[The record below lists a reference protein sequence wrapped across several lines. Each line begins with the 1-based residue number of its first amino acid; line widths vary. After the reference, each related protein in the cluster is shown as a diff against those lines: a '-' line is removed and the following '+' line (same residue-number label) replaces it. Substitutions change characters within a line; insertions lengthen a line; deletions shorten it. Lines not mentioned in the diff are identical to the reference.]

1 MAKHERVFSAQ
12 VRSELKVVY
21 GDECFVQLLP
31 DMRRTGKKPFDFFFV
46 YHSIFYA
53 VECKLS
59 TGNSFNV
66 VNDIRPHQ
74 IPCLNDVQ
82 KAGGK
87 SFFLICFSKYDKT
100 FICDPF
106 KIEYMEEKL
115 KSDRLTIDDFINNT
129 KEMERYKVNGGKT
142 RWEVEKM
149 VEES

>member
-1 MAKHERVFSAQ
+1 MAKYERVFSAQ
-12 VRSELKVVY
+12 VRKELKQTY

-46 YHSIFYA
+46 YKSIFHA

-59 TGNSFNV
+59 TGRSFNI

-74 IPCLNDVQ
+74 IPCLYDVE
-82 KAGGK
+82 KSGGK
-87 SFFLICFSKYDKT
+87 SFFLICFGKLDLS
-100 FICDPF
+100 FICTPS

-115 KSDRLTIDDFINNT
+115 KSDKLTIEDFENFAVKMQRLKI
-129 KEMERYKVNGGKT
+129 GGKT

-149 VEES
+149 VEAFL